1 MEFEVFNFFFK
12 TRVGIFNVTLFYNK
26 NAMFNPNLNIM
37 KTKMKSLLLL
47 PFFALLMLTSC
58 QEEIVEVTDPNETE
72 ALVADSPLTSLIS
85 SAARMDGSFDNIIDK
100 ASCLSIELPVTV
112 VVNGLEITIDSKEDY
127 KVIEAIFNE
136 FEEDDDHLEIIF
148 PITIITENHDDIVIN
163 NANELKEFVDD
174 CKGENEED
182 EDIECIDFKYPI
194 SFSIYNGE
202 FEVIDVVSVEND
214 RELYKFIKRVKNS
227 EFLASLNFPVTMIL
241 ADGSEKV
248 VNNNEELQN
257 TIEDAKDACDEDD
270 DNDYGDDDFTKE
282 RLDEYLQICPWV
294 VHEFKR
300 NEDNLNDEYRE
311 YAIQFK
317 EDGVV
322 KVRARNGDLLTGT
335 WSTRVTDRGALIKL
349 EFDTLVDFTLEWF
362 VYDIE
367 YGTIKLYQE
376 GGNRIILKKNCDV
389 IVDHTKE
396 RIENFLQE
404 CLWRITR
411 LSVDGTDNEKDYIG
425 TPFKF
430 FEDNVVKLRVKGEY
444 IEGTYNVLAYN
455 NEGFVLQINLENR
468 PNLQLEWF
476 VTFLQPGLIKL
487 ESLGNLENQMVLK
500 RFCPDG
506 DEDIDYIND
515 VVIAGEWEVA
525 LYEDGDINKTEE
537 YFMYTID
544 FLENGYIKVTD
555 PNEGIIDGSWLAF
568 RNEGLYFGMNYGIEP
583 PFDALNHRWKILEIT
598 PNRIELKDL
607 NANGEI
613 ERILVLEKKA

>member
-1 MEFEVFNFFFK
+1 
-12 TRVGIFNVTLFYNK
+12 
-26 NAMFNPNLNIM
+26 MFNPNLNIM

-202 FEVIDVVSVEND
+202 FEVIDVISVEND

-227 EFLASLNFPVTMIL
+227 EFLASLNFPVTMVL

-300 NEDNLNDEYRE
+300 NEDNLNEEYRE